1 MSFAADVKNE
11 LCKAEHS
18 RKQLELLSKGAAY
31 AMTEDGE
38 GCFFNTENKRVAD
51 SIADAFDSVGKEYST
66 GEITF
71 RGRTLYTVTLA
82 DKSYA
87 YPMPD
92 CSGDDAFGCISE
104 EFSLSADWLPIPK
117 KAISLSCSCTMR
129 ANAEHCFP

>member
-66 GEITF
+66 GESTF

-87 YPMPD
+87 YPTVRAMTL
-92 CSGDDAFGCISE
+92 SACISE

>member
-51 SIADAFDSVGKEYST
+51 SIADAFLRIKA
-66 GEITF
+66 
-71 RGRTLYTVTLA
+71 TLTLCPTVLEMTLSA
-82 DKSYA
+82 
-87 YPMPD
+87 
-92 CSGDDAFGCISE
+92 CISE
-104 EFSLSADWLPIPK
+104 GFSLSADWLPIPK

-129 ANAEHCFP
+129 VNAEHCFP

>member
-66 GEITF
+66 GESTF

-92 CSGDDAFGCISE
+92 CSGDFRLALASPIKNSGSVTARCRA
-104 EFSLSADWLPIPK
+104 FSL
-117 KAISLSCSCTMR
+117 R
-129 ANAEHCFP
+129 

>member
-66 GEITF
+66 GESTF

-87 YPMPD
+87 
-92 CSGDDAFGCISE
+92 
-104 EFSLSADWLPIPK
+104 
-117 KAISLSCSCTMR
+117 
-129 ANAEHCFP
+129 